1 MIRRYLNPREAVR
14 ALRYSGFRW
23 FILGRVAGSPTG
35 QMRQV
40 VQGWLVYQMTGSALA
55 LGWVSTARALV
66 MVALAPL
73 GGVLSDRFEKRF
85 VMLGARVILAVSS
98 FSVAI
103 LIWLDAL
110 QPWHIAASS
119 MLDGIAFSIL
129 SPAMQTIVSELVDR
143 DTLLNAVS
151 LASVFE
157 GLTAI
162 VGAAAAGLLTE
173 SVGADSV
180 YVGMG
185 LLFCLVGYTIFRL
198 PPGETSSARNRSV
211 AAELVD
217 GLRYLRGSP
226 VLMAIAGLSVA
237 SFVLAQP
244 YNAFLPAFA
253 GAELGLDASGLGV
266 LTSLMG
272 VGALLMSLIM
282 VSLGDTRH
290 KGKLLLVAGVAMGVC
305 LLLIVSVPAL
315 SGVYVFVALQ
325 AGFSNMSRVMTRTL
339 LQSNSEAAYR
349 GRVTSAVTMLA
360 SLSRLSTL
368 PAGALAD
375 RYGVPLVVGVLAV
388 LLIAVYLAMGLLMP
402 RLKKLR

>member
-1 MIRRYLNPREAVR
+1 VIRRLLNPRQAIR
-14 ALRYSGFRW
+14 ALRFAGFRW

-66 MVALAPL
+66 MVALAPF

-85 VMLGARVILAVSS
+85 IMLAARVILAISS
-98 FSVAI
+98 FGIAA

-110 QPWHIAASS
+110 RPWHIAVSS
-119 MLDGIAFSIL
+119 MLDGMAFSIL

-162 VGAAAAGLLTE
+162 VGATMAGFLIE

-180 YVGMG
+180 YLGMG

-198 PPGETSSARNRSV
+198 PPGQTTRADNGSV
-211 AAELVD
+211 VADLLD
-217 GLRYLRGSP
+217 GLRYLRASP
-226 VLMAIAGLSVA
+226 VLMAIVGLSVA

-253 GAELGLDASGLGV
+253 GDELGLDATGLGL

-272 VGALLMSLIM
+272 VGTLLMSLIM
-282 VSLGDTRH
+282 ASLGDTRH
-290 KGKLLLVAGVAMGVC
+290 KGSLLLVAGIAVGVC
-305 LLLIVSVPAL
+305 LLLIVSMPFL
-315 SGVYVFVALQ
+315 PGVYLFVMLQ
-325 AGFSNMSRVMTRTL
+325 AGFSNMGRVMMRTL
-339 LQSNSEAAYR
+339 SQSYSEANYR
-349 GRVTSAVTMLA
+349 GRVTSVVTTLS

-375 RYGVPLVVGVLAV
+375 RFGVPLVVGVLAA
-388 LLIAVYLAMGLLMP
+388 LLIAVYLAMGLSMP
-402 RLKKLR
+402 RIRKLR

>member
-1 MIRRYLNPREAVR
+1 MIRRLLNPRKALH
-14 ALRYSGFRW
+14 ALRFAGFRW

-66 MVALAPL
+66 MVILAPL

-85 VMLGARVILAVSS
+85 VMLGARIILVVSS
-98 FSVAI
+98 FGVAI

-119 MLDGIAFSIL
+119 MLDGIAFSLL

-157 GLTAI
+157 GLTSI
-162 VGAAAAGLLTE
+162 VGAGAAGFLIE

-198 PPGETSSARNRSV
+198 PPGKTSSTATRSV
-211 AAELVD
+211 VTELLD
-217 GLRYLRGSP
+217 GLRYLRASP
-226 VLMAIAGLSVA
+226 ALMAIAGLSVA
-237 SFVLAQP
+237 GFVLIQP

-253 GAELGLDASGLGV
+253 GDELGLDASGLGV

-272 VGALLMSLIM
+272 VGTLLMSLI
-282 VSLGDTRH
+282 VASLGDTRH
-290 KGKLLLVAGVAMGVC
+290 KGRLLIAAGIAIGVC
-305 LLLIVSVPAL
+305 LILIVSTPFL
-315 SGVYVFVALQ
+315 PGVYLFVMLQ
-325 AGFSNMSRVMTRTL
+325 AGFSNLNRMMTRTL
-339 LQSNSEAAYR
+339 LQSNSQANYR
-349 GRVTSAVTMLA
+349 GRVSSVVTTLS
-360 SLSRLSTL
+360 SLSRLSAL
-368 PAGALAD
+368 PAGVLAD
-375 RYGVPLVVGVLAV
+375 RYGVPIVVGVMAT
-388 LLIAVYLAMGLLMP
+388 LLIAVYLGMGLFVP
-402 RLKKLR
+402 RLRKLS

>member
-1 MIRRYLNPREAVR
+1 MIRRIFNPRQAIR
-14 ALRYSGFRW
+14 ALRFAGFRW

-66 MVALAPL
+66 MVALSPV

-85 VMLGARVILAVSS
+85 VMLGARVILAISS
-98 FSVAI
+98 FGIAA
-103 LIWLDAL
+103 LIWLDVL
-110 QPWHIAASS
+110 RPWHIVVSS
-119 MLDGIAFSIL
+119 MLDGMAFSIL
-129 SPAMQTIVSELVDR
+129 SPAMQTIVSALVDR

-157 GLTAI
+157 GITAI
-162 VGAAAAGLLTE
+162 VGATLAGFLIE
-173 SVGADSV
+173 STSAGSV
-180 YVGMG
+180 YLGMG

-198 PPGETSSARNRSV
+198 PPGQTASTRDSSV
-211 AAELVD
+211 AVELLD
-217 GLRYLRGSP
+217 GLRYLRASP
-226 VLMAIAGLSVA
+226 VLVAVVGLSVA

-253 GAELGLDASGLGV
+253 SAELGLDAAGLGL

-272 VGALLMSLIM
+272 VGALLMSLT
-282 VSLGDTRH
+282 VVALGNTRH
-290 KGKLLLVAGVAMGVC
+290 KGKFLLGAGIAMGIC
-305 LLLIVSVPAL
+305 LLLIVFVPVLA
-315 SGVYVFVALQ
+315 GVYLFVTLQ
-325 AGFSNMSRVMTRTL
+325 AGFSNLSRVMTRTL
-339 LQSNSEAAYR
+339 LQSHSEASYR
-349 GRVTSAVTMLA
+349 GRVTSTVTTLS

-375 RYGVPLVVGVLAV
+375 RYGVPAVVGVLAA
-388 LLIAVYLAMGLLMP
+388 LLIAIYMGMGLFVP
-402 RLKKLR
+402 RLRKLS